1 MEEKQNEQSKI
12 EKWLYGAV
20 DAMFW
25 VIDETARWWEI
36 GRILVKVKNLRRS
49 QYNLVKRLSASNCSP
64 EESEN
69 LQTEIKNLNDLLNS
83 FYAKEEFL
91 RSKCFSYLPHV
102 VFILFAV
109 AFLFG
114 ILNIHPVNNYL
125 PHKAEDTAKFGGQ
138 ISRVRDLPFMGHSV
152 ITSAKWFNNN
162 LYVGGDGGLTVIDTT
177 TAIATRTTELP
188 SGFFVRDLEIESDKM
203 FIAGFSGIYVL
214 ENTILRNFYPNGELP
229 EKLINSIAVG
239 GGNNFLIGT
248 VGRGLLRGTATKVV
262 YSHGTQKR
270 TVKDFGRQGNEL
282 WLMCEDEILTGRG
295 DSFKPLNLQ
304 ILAGRKLLCMETTEK
319 VVYVGTD
326 QGVVAGYRNARN
338 QVWTILSAGKP
349 GHINDIVV
357 SGDILFVGSDEGVFR
372 FSKGR
377 MDRLSAVPCNSL
389 AVCDT
394 FLAAVNKNSIMLF
407 EFSPAPGEQ
416 PSYMA
421 PIPEIG
427 TYTPILPIM
436 PQLPQ
441 TRLQYGRLP
450 DFGLL
455 ESDNKIPLVQSAL
468 ASDTP
473 DTEEKTVK
481 PFVQL
486 PAELQKPLFTT
497 IVETDKHYLLATEN
511 RGVWAYSDDK
521 WLSVSGVEKPGIS
534 ALTKNSSKEYAYG
547 DGAGVFE
554 INGLTA
560 HKIIDENETKN
571 ILSIYAEADGTLF
584 LLFNNGLIK
593 KYNNGRLTDFSNIPK
608 ELADQYSY
616 ICKIADKYL
625 VVTDMGIL
633 TYSQGKAWNLMYFK
647 GSTENAKVASSVQG
661 NSSNL
666 YTALSDGRI
675 FEYKNEK
682 LEFLGVIT
690 DQPVAMNFSA
700 LLWVAGKEG
709 LFFLEN
715 NGFVQTPL
723 RTEDKIVGAF
733 PTKNNTSILVFTGSG
748 VKILSDR

>member
-25 VIDETARWWEI
+25 VIDEAARWWEI
-36 GRILVKVKNLRRS
+36 GRILVKVKNLRRT
-49 QYNLVKRLSASNCSP
+49 QYNLVKRLSAPNCSP

-91 RSKCFSYLPHV
+91 RSKCFSYLPQV

-109 AFLFG
+109 AFLYG
-114 ILNIHPVNNYL
+114 ILNIHPANSYL
-125 PHKAEDTAKFGGQ
+125 PHKAEDAAKFGGQ

-188 SGFFVRDLEIESDKM
+188 NDFFVRDLEIESDKM

-239 GGNNFLIGT
+239 GGNNLLIGT

-416 PSYMA
+416 SSYMA

-455 ESDNKIPLVQSAL
+455 ESDNKTPLMQSAL

-486 PAELQKPLFTT
+486 PAELQKPLFP
-497 IVETDKHYLLATEN
+497 IGYCHQPQLAPKAAVYKHRRN
-511 RGVWAYSDDK
+511 R
-521 WLSVSGVEKPGIS
+521 
-534 ALTKNSSKEYAYG
+534 
-547 DGAGVFE
+547 
-554 INGLTA
+554 
-560 HKIIDENETKN
+560 
-571 ILSIYAEADGTLF
+571 
-584 LLFNNGLIK
+584 
-593 KYNNGRLTDFSNIPK
+593 
-608 ELADQYSY
+608 Q
-616 ICKIADKYL
+616 
-625 VVTDMGIL
+625 
-633 TYSQGKAWNLMYFK
+633 
-647 GSTENAKVASSVQG
+647 
-661 NSSNL
+661 
-666 YTALSDGRI
+666 ALS
-675 FEYKNEK
+675 
-682 LEFLGVIT
+682 
-690 DQPVAMNFSA
+690 
-700 LLWVAGKEG
+700 AG
-709 LFFLEN
+709 
-715 NGFVQTPL
+715 
-723 RTEDKIVGAF
+723 D
-733 PTKNNTSILVFTGSG
+733 
-748 VKILSDR
+748 